1 MGEKIDLTN
10 FETSIEELAEKL
22 EMPIPK
28 ENLEARK
35 AALLAFVN
43 FMITL

>member
-1 MGEKIDLTN
+1 MEEKIDLTN
-10 FETSIEELAEKL
+10 FERSLEELAEKL

-28 ENLEARK
+28 ENMEARK
-35 AALLAFVN
+35 AAILAFVN